1 MNLLKPASQR
11 WHEKAF
17 GGISYPVG
25 QPLPE
30 SVTKIE
36 HVEND
41 QESRLIID
49 DIAGPKERPVLRSL
63 LEIVSVRLHSIPAQT
78 RERSQQVEQLLVD
91 AREYLEAADEMYAT
105 LESERVEALQTT
117 WNELQNQGRQLR
129 KRINNDCQIVVN
141 DAMRDWRAAEEK
153 KGRAKAQLAVA
164 FQSRRAVKLDR
175 YSSREQIKAADDK
188 YTVAVR
194 ALETATIEHIDAER
208 ALAQAENEQTLAQ
221 SKLSNLEIAMDRITA
236 EIQGE
241 KFHDPQ
247 TGLSIDPLA
256 HLEQ

>member
-1 MNLLKPASQR
+1 MTA
-11 WHEKAF
+11 
-17 GGISYPVG
+17 
-25 QPLPE
+25 
-30 SVTKIE
+30 
-36 HVEND
+36 
-41 QESRLIID
+41 
-49 DIAGPKERPVLRSL
+49 
-63 LEIVSVRLHSIPAQT
+63 RLHSIPAQT

-164 FQSRRAVKLDR
+164 FQSRRAIKLDR
-175 YSSREQIKAADDK
+175 YSTVEQKKAAETK
-188 YTVAVR
+188 YQSAVQ
-194 ALETATIEHIDAER
+194 AMETAISEHIEAEQGL
-208 ALAQAENEQTLAQ
+208 ALAENAQTLAQ

-247 TGLSIDPLA
+247 TGLSIDPSA
-256 HLEQ
+256 YLEQ